1 MAGSSQWP
9 KAARTGMGLI
19 DAAPGTEIRQ
29 HDGAMNNVSDFP
41 VLGASRTQPGQ
52 EEPARTLFARDQAII
67 WPNVFEPVLL
77 SRLTALI
84 ARATYR
90 SQEIPGVGHR
100 EVEQGGLAST
110 AILVAL
116 RRRELWTWL
125 ESVTGCPPIGAVE
138 GQIAQTRV
146 RAGDGLDW
154 HDDMVGDRKRLL
166 GITIGL
172 GDEAYSGG
180 DFHLRRVADKTELLG
195 FRHDVPGRGLVFRV
209 SSDLQHRLDPLTGG
223 GPRRIFAGWFMA

>member
-1 MAGSSQWP
+1 MQHQEQIS
-9 KAARTGMGLI
+9 
-19 DAAPGTEIRQ
+19 RQ
-29 HDGAMNNVSDFP
+29 HDGAVGSVSNFP
-41 VLGASRTQPGQ
+41 MLGASQTQPGR
-52 EEPARTLFARDQAII
+52 EEPARTLFARDQAIV
-67 WPNVFEPVLL
+67 WPKVFEPALL
-77 SRLTALI
+77 TKLTALI

-90 SQEIPGVGHR
+90 SQEIPGVGRR

-146 RAGDGLDW
+146 RAGDWLDW

-172 GDEAYSGG
+172 GDGAYSGG
-180 DFHLRRVADKTELLG
+180 DFHLRRVGDKADLLR
-195 FRHDVPGRGLVFRV
+195 FRHDVPGQGLVFAV
-209 SSDLQHRLDPLTGG
+209 SGDLQHRLDPLSGG